1 MSYGVNRTRKKRST
15 TRRKKRQRSSGRAR
29 AAAKTRSRGTSR
41 RRVSSARR
49 APKRSAARRTSK
61 SKRKRSA
68 TRSASAKKARLYTR
82 YDPEVGTKVRVTSDS
97 WEFANWP
104 SRKPSK
110 KRLQRES
117 LKRDPLGTLGT
128 IGTTA
133 GKKAIERAGE
143 TAARTALRA
152 AGIPAILAGARGAV
166 ATAAGGVTVAGVAAA
181 ASVAAILAA
190 GYAVMSH
197 IAASGTV
204 ALGDRLN
211 TISTRFVETQRQLIR
226 AAGVR
231 TWEQVPAAVRTKAVA
246 DYKRAIS
253 TASAQGRGSANV
265 TRPVEGSYK

>member
-1 MSYGVNRTRKKRST
+1 MT
-15 TRRKKRQRSSGRAR
+15 A
-29 AAAKTRSRGTSR
+29 
-41 RRVSSARR
+41 
-49 APKRSAARRTSK
+49 
-61 SKRKRSA
+61 
-68 TRSASAKKARLYTR
+68 
-82 YDPEVGTKVRVTSDS
+82 DS
-97 WEFANWP
+97 WEYANWP

-152 AGIPAILAGARGAV
+152 AGIPAILAGARGSV
-166 ATAAGGVTVAGVAAA
+166 AAAAGGVTLAGVGAA
-181 ASVAAILAA
+181 ASIAAILAA
-190 GYAVMSH
+190 GYTVMQH
-197 IAASGTV
+197 VAASGTV

-211 TISTRFVETQRQLIR
+211 TISTRFVETQRQLVK

-231 TWEQVPAAVRTKAVA
+231 SWQDVPQKVRDKALL
-246 DYKRAIS
+246 DYRQAIS